1 MQKTNGPI
9 FEFACHETNIGV
21 SGILGGARADESE
34 RLKQPARRRDRGRDT
49 SMTRRTAFIAAIA
62 AIALLAAGSA
72 ARAHHAFA
80 AEFDVNKPIK
90 FEGKL
95 IKWDMVNPHSW
106 FYMEIKGEK
115 WMIEGGS
122 PNPADSPGGHQQDRA
137 DRDDADRRGY
147 LAKDGTNKAVG
158 RNFILADGSPV
169 PRRLGAGQRSP
180 ASAG

>member
-1 MQKTNGPI
+1 
-9 FEFACHETNIGV
+9 
-21 SGILGGARADESE
+21 
-34 RLKQPARRRDRGRDT
+34 
-49 SMTRRTAFIAAIA
+49 MTRRTALIAAIA
-62 AIALLAAGSA
+62 GIALLGAGTV

-106 FYMEIKGEK
+106 FHMEIKGEK

-122 PNPADSPGGHQQDRA
+122 PNQLIRQGVTSKTVPIGTTLIVE
-137 DRDDADRRGY
+137 GY

-158 RNFILADGSPV
+158 RNFILADGS
-169 PRRLGAGQRSP
+169 RLFLGGSAPGQP
-180 ASAG
+180 K

>member
-1 MQKTNGPI
+1 
-9 FEFACHETNIGV
+9 
-21 SGILGGARADESE
+21 
-34 RLKQPARRRDRGRDT
+34 
-49 SMTRRTAFIAAIA
+49 MTRRTGIIAVVVGV
-62 AIALLAAGSA
+62 ALLSAGSV

-106 FYMEIKGEK
+106 FHMEIKGEK

-122 PNPADSPGGHQQDRA
+122 PNQLIRQGVTSKTVPIGTTLIVE
-137 DRDDADRRGY
+137 GY

-158 RNFILADGSPV
+158 RNFILADGS
-169 PRRLGAGQRSP
+169 RLFLGGSAPGQP
-180 ASAG
+180 K

>member
-1 MQKTNGPI
+1 
-9 FEFACHETNIGV
+9 
-21 SGILGGARADESE
+21 
-34 RLKQPARRRDRGRDT
+34 
-49 SMTRRTAFIAAIA
+49 MTRRTALIAAVVA
-62 AIALLAAGSA
+62 VALVGAGSV

-106 FYMEIKGEK
+106 FHMEIKGEK

-122 PNPADSPGGHQQDRA
+122 PNQLIRQGVTSKTVPIGTTLIVE
-137 DRDDADRRGY
+137 GY

-158 RNFILADGSPV
+158 RNFILADGS
-169 PRRLGAGQRSP
+169 RLFLGGSAPGQP
-180 ASAG
+180 K